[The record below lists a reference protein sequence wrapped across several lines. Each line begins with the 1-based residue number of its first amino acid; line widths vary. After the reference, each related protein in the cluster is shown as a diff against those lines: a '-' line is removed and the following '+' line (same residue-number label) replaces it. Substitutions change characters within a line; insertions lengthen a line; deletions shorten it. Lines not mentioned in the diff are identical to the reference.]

1 MVNNGIVMLHTQGLV
16 KTNIFEP
23 GDHELSLHR
32 QIGRNVSPEAV
43 LVLWKTVVNSA
54 VYMFTDISKMKYVW
68 SR

>member
-1 MVNNGIVMLHTQGLV
+1 MVNNGIVMLHTQRLV

-43 LVLWKTVVNSA
+43 LVL
-54 VYMFTDISKMKYVW
+54 
-68 SR
+68 